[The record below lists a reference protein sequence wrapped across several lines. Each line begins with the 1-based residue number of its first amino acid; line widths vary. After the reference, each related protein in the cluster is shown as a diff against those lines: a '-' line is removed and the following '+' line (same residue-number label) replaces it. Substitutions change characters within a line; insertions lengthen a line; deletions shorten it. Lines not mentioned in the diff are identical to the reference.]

1 MSEQRVLK
9 GKPLSPG
16 LAWGRS
22 FVYETIP
29 FMQRN
34 IKIKKEDVEKELD
47 RLKEALKKTKESL
60 QKLKDSVRRRLG
72 EEKAGILEAHM
83 LMLEDPMFV
92 GEIKK
97 AIEEGNSAED
107 AVFTATEKIKEMFE
121 TIPDP
126 YLRERAADV
135 KDVGS
140 RLYRTL
146 LGGKDIAQLDTNE
159 PIIVVANDLAASEL
173 IAISENNVVGLVL
186 SQGGPTSHM
195 AIIAKSLNLPAVSGI
210 DISLISDNCLLI
222 VDGIR
227 GEITI
232 NPSSDVLMQ
241 TKNNIEKLQR
251 EQEEALSLKDL
262 PAVTPDGLRIE
273 LWGNIAH
280 PDEASAV
287 LSSGGSGIGLFRTE
301 FLFMNRNTP
310 PSEDEQFE
318 AYRKVLDE
326 MKPHPV
332 VIRTLDAGGD
342 KEIPYLNIPKED
354 NPFLGYRAI
363 RIGLTEEQLL
373 ITQLK
378 ALIRSSICGNL
389 YIMFPMISSLWEIR
403 RAKTL
408 IQKAAS
414 QLDDKG
420 MRYGKFKVGIMIEI
434 PSAAI
439 MAEELAKEVDFFSI
453 GTNDLTQYTLA
464 VDRGNSKVSQWYDHL
479 HPAVLKLIAMTS
491 KAAKTQKIELGI
503 CGEMAGDPFALPFLL
518 GLGFDELSMSPP
530 AIPKIKRLVRK
541 FQAEKTK
548 QVAQKALSMKDA
560 DEVRQYLNEVMAK
573 L

>member
-72 EEKAGILEAHM
+72 EEKAGIIEAHM

-195 AIIAKSLNLPAVSGI
+195 AIIAKSLKLPAVSGI
-210 DISLISDNCLLI
+210 DISLISENCLLI

-262 PAVTPDGLRIE
+262 PAVTPDGLKIE

-280 PDEASAV
+280 PNEASAV

-363 RIGLTEEQLL
+363 RIGLTEEQLF

-378 ALIRSSICGNL
+378 ALIRSSTCGNL

-503 CGEMAGDPFALPFLL
+503 CGEMAGDPFALPVLL

-541 FQAEKTK
+541 FQAERAK
-548 QVAQKALSMKDA
+548 QVAQMALSMKDA

>member
-22 FVYETIP
+22 FLYEPIP
-29 FMQRN
+29 FIQRN

-92 GEIKK
+92 DDIKK

-262 PAVTPDGLRIE
+262 PAVTPDGLKIE

-420 MRYGKFKVGIMIEI
+420 MRYGKLKVGIMIEI

-503 CGEMAGDPFALPFLL
+503 CGEMAGDPFALPVLL

-541 FQAEKTK
+541 FQAERAK
-548 QVAQKALSMKDA
+548 QVAQMALSMKDA

-573 L
+573 P

>member
-72 EEKAGILEAHM
+72 EEKAGIIEAHM

-195 AIIAKSLNLPAVSGI
+195 AIIAKSLKLPAVSGI
-210 DISLISDNCLLI
+210 DISLISENCLLI

-280 PDEASAV
+280 PNEASAV

-363 RIGLTEEQLL
+363 RIGLTEEQLF

-378 ALIRSSICGNL
+378 ALIRSSTCGNL

-503 CGEMAGDPFALPFLL
+503 CGEMAGDPFALPVLL

-541 FQAEKTK
+541 FQAERAK
-548 QVAQKALSMKDA
+548 QVAQMALSMKDA

-573 L
+573 P

>member
-22 FVYETIP
+22 FLYETIP

-92 GEIKK
+92 DEIKK

-210 DISLISDNCLLI
+210 DISLISENCLLI

-280 PDEASAV
+280 PNEASAV

-378 ALIRSSICGNL
+378 ALIRSSTCGNL

-541 FQAEKTK
+541 FQAERAK

>member
-92 GEIKK
+92 DEIKK

-241 TKNNIEKLQR
+241 IKNNIEKLQR

-262 PAVTPDGLRIE
+262 PAVTPDGLKIE

-541 FQAEKTK
+541 FQAERAK

>member
-22 FVYETIP
+22 FLYETIP

-92 GEIKK
+92 DDIKK

-262 PAVTPDGLRIE
+262 PAVTPDGLKIE

-420 MRYGKFKVGIMIEI
+420 MRYGKLKVGIMIEI

-541 FQAEKTK
+541 FQAERAK

>member
-92 GEIKK
+92 DEIKK

-503 CGEMAGDPFALPFLL
+503 CGEMAGDPFALPVLL

-541 FQAEKTK
+541 FQAERAK
-548 QVAQKALSMKDA
+548 QVAQMALSMKDA

>member
-72 EEKAGILEAHM
+72 EEKAGIIEAHM

-195 AIIAKSLNLPAVSGI
+195 AIIAKSLKLPAVSGI
-210 DISLISDNCLLI
+210 DISLISENCLLI

-280 PDEASAV
+280 PNEASAV

-363 RIGLTEEQLL
+363 RIGLTEEQLF

-378 ALIRSSICGNL
+378 ALIRSSTCGNL

-503 CGEMAGDPFALPFLL
+503 CGEMAGDPFALPVLL

-541 FQAEKTK
+541 FQAERAK
-548 QVAQKALSMKDA
+548 QVAQMALSMKDA
-560 DEVRQYLNEVMAK
+560 DEVRQYLNEVMTK

>member
-22 FVYETIP
+22 FLYETIP

-232 NPSSDVLMQ
+232 NPPSDVLMQ
-241 TKNNIEKLQR
+241 TKNNIDKLQR

-503 CGEMAGDPFALPFLL
+503 CGEMAGDPFALPVLL

>member
-92 GEIKK
+92 DEIKK

-232 NPSSDVLMQ
+232 NPPSDVLMQ

-262 PAVTPDGLRIE
+262 PAVTPDGLSIE

-541 FQAEKTK
+541 FQAERAK

>member
-22 FVYETIP
+22 FLYETIP

-92 GEIKK
+92 DDIKK

-262 PAVTPDGLRIE
+262 PAVTPDGLKIE

-420 MRYGKFKVGIMIEI
+420 MRYGKLKVGIMIEI

-503 CGEMAGDPFALPFLL
+503 CGEMAGDPFALPVLL

-541 FQAEKTK
+541 FQAERAK
-548 QVAQKALSMKDA
+548 QVAQMALSMKDA

-573 L
+573 P

>member
-22 FVYETIP
+22 FLYETIP

-92 GEIKK
+92 DEIKK

-195 AIIAKSLNLPAVSGI
+195 AIIAKSLKLPAVSGI

-262 PAVTPDGLRIE
+262 PAVTPDGLSIE

-280 PDEASAV
+280 PDEAGAV

-503 CGEMAGDPFALPFLL
+503 CGEMAGDPFALPVLL

-541 FQAEKTK
+541 FQAERAK

-560 DEVRQYLNEVMAK
+560 DEVRQYLNEVMTK

>member
-22 FVYETIP
+22 FLYETIP

-262 PAVTPDGLRIE
+262 PAVTPDGLKIE

-420 MRYGKFKVGIMIEI
+420 MRYGKLKVGIMIEI

-503 CGEMAGDPFALPFLL
+503 CGEMAGDPFALPVLL

-541 FQAEKTK
+541 FQAERAK
-548 QVAQKALSMKDA
+548 QVAQMALSMKDA

>member
-22 FVYETIP
+22 FLYETIP

-72 EEKAGILEAHM
+72 EEKAGIIEAHM

-262 PAVTPDGLRIE
+262 PAVTPDGLKIE

-363 RIGLTEEQLL
+363 RIGLTEEQLF

-378 ALIRSSICGNL
+378 ALIRSSTCGNL

-541 FQAEKTK
+541 FQAERAK

>member
-22 FVYETIP
+22 FLYETIP

-92 GEIKK
+92 DDIKK

-146 LGGKDIAQLDTNE
+146 LGGKDITQLDTNE

-210 DISLISDNCLLI
+210 DISLIPDNCLLI

-232 NPSSDVLMQ
+232 NPSADVLMQ

-262 PAVTPDGLRIE
+262 PAVTPDGLKIE

-342 KEIPYLNIPKED
+342 KEVPYLNIPKED

-503 CGEMAGDPFALPFLL
+503 CGEMAGDPFALPVLL

-541 FQAEKTK
+541 FQAERAK
-548 QVAQKALSMKDA
+548 QVAQMALSMKDA
-560 DEVRQYLNEVMAK
+560 DEVRQYLNEVMTK

>member
-22 FVYETIP
+22 FLYETIP

-92 GEIKK
+92 DEIKK

-241 TKNNIEKLQR
+241 IKNNIEKLQR

-262 PAVTPDGLRIE
+262 PAVTPDGLSIE

>member
-22 FVYETIP
+22 FLYETIP

-262 PAVTPDGLRIE
+262 PAVTPDGLKIE

-420 MRYGKFKVGIMIEI
+420 MRYGKLKVGIMIEI

-503 CGEMAGDPFALPFLL
+503 CGEMAGDPFALPVLL

-541 FQAEKTK
+541 FQAERAK
-548 QVAQKALSMKDA
+548 QVAQMALSMKDA

-573 L
+573 P

>member
-92 GEIKK
+92 DEIKK

-241 TKNNIEKLQR
+241 IKNNIEKLQR

-262 PAVTPDGLRIE
+262 PAVTPDGLSIE

-541 FQAEKTK
+541 FQAERAK

>member
-22 FVYETIP
+22 FLYETIP

-92 GEIKK
+92 DEIKK

-262 PAVTPDGLRIE
+262 PAVTPDGLSIE

-363 RIGLTEEQLL
+363 RIGLTKEQLL

-503 CGEMAGDPFALPFLL
+503 CGEMAGDPFALPVLL

-541 FQAEKTK
+541 FQAERAK
-548 QVAQKALSMKDA
+548 QVAQMALSMKDA

>member
-22 FVYETIP
+22 FLYETIP

-92 GEIKK
+92 DDIKK

-262 PAVTPDGLRIE
+262 PAVTPDGLKIE

-420 MRYGKFKVGIMIEI
+420 MRYGKLKVGIMIEI

-503 CGEMAGDPFALPFLL
+503 CGEMAGDPFALPVLL

-541 FQAEKTK
+541 FQAERAK
-548 QVAQKALSMKDA
+548 QVAQMALSMKDA

>member
-29 FMQRN
+29 FIQRN

-92 GEIKK
+92 DEIKK

-126 YLRERAADV
+126 YFRERAADV

-262 PAVTPDGLRIE
+262 PAVTPDGLKIE

-503 CGEMAGDPFALPFLL
+503 CGEMAGDPFALPVLL
-518 GLGFDELSMSPP
+518 GLGFDELSMSHP

-541 FQAEKTK
+541 FQAERAK

-560 DEVRQYLNEVMAK
+560 DEVRQYLNEVMTK

>member
-22 FVYETIP
+22 FLYETIP

-72 EEKAGILEAHM
+72 EEKAGIIEAHM

-195 AIIAKSLNLPAVSGI
+195 AIIAKSLKLPAVSGI
-210 DISLISDNCLLI
+210 DISLISENCLLI

-262 PAVTPDGLRIE
+262 PAVTPDGLSIE

-280 PDEASAV
+280 PNEASAV

-363 RIGLTEEQLL
+363 RIGLTEEQLF

-378 ALIRSSICGNL
+378 ALIRSSTCGNL

-503 CGEMAGDPFALPFLL
+503 CGEMAGDPFALPVLL

-541 FQAEKTK
+541 FQAERAK
-548 QVAQKALSMKDA
+548 QVAQMALSMKDA
-560 DEVRQYLNEVMAK
+560 DEVRQYLNEVMTK

>member
-22 FVYETIP
+22 FLYETIP

-92 GEIKK
+92 DEIKK

-262 PAVTPDGLRIE
+262 PAVTPDGLKIE

-503 CGEMAGDPFALPFLL
+503 CGEMAGDPFALPVLL

-541 FQAEKTK
+541 FQAERAK

-560 DEVRQYLNEVMAK
+560 DEVRQYLNEVMTK

>member
-1 MSEQRVLK
+1 MPEQRALK
-9 GKPLSPG
+9 GKSISPG
-16 LAWGRS
+16 LSWGRA
-22 FVYETIP
+22 FIYETIP
-29 FMQRN
+29 FIQRD
-34 IKIKKEDVEKELD
+34 IKIKKEDVEKEFVRLD
-47 RLKEALKKTKESL
+47 EALKKTKESL
-60 QKLKDSVRRRLG
+60 QKLKDRVRQRLG
-72 EEKAGILEAHM
+72 DEKAGIIEAHM

-92 GEIKK
+92 DEIKK
-97 AIEEGNSAED
+97 AIKEGNSAED
-107 AVFTATEKIKEMFE
+107 AVFMATEKIKEMFE
-121 TIPDP
+121 AIPDP
-126 YLRERAADV
+126 YLRERAADIQ
-135 KDVGS
+135 DVGS

-146 LGGKDIAQLDTNE
+146 IGGKDIAQLDTNE
-159 PIIVVANDLAASEL
+159 LIIVVAQDLAASEL

-210 DISLISDNCLLI
+210 DISLIPDNCLLI
-222 VDGIR
+222 VDGIK

-241 TKNNIEKLQR
+241 TKKNIEELQR

-262 PAVTPDGLRIE
+262 PAVTPDGLKIE

-280 PDEASAV
+280 PDEAGAV

-301 FLFMNRNTP
+301 FLFMNRNNP

-318 AYRKVLDE
+318 AYRRVLSE
-326 MKPHPV
+326 MKPYPV

-378 ALIRSSICGNL
+378 ALMRSSIHGNL

-403 RAKTL
+403 KAKSL
-408 IQKAAS
+408 IQMAAS
-414 QLDDKG
+414 QLNDEQVS
-420 MRYGKFKVGIMIEI
+420 YGTFKVGIMIEI

-464 VDRGNSKVSQWYDHL
+464 VDRGNSKISQWYDHL

-491 KAAKTQKIELGI
+491 KAAKAQRIELGI
-503 CGEMAGDPFALPFLL
+503 CGEMAGDPLALPILL
-518 GLGFDELSMSPP
+518 GLEFDELSMSPS

-541 FQAEKTK
+541 FHAERAK
-548 QVAQKALSMKDA
+548 QVAQEALSMKDV
-560 DEVRQYLNEVMAK
+560 DEVRQYLNEVMSK

>member
-72 EEKAGILEAHM
+72 EEKAGIIEAHM

-195 AIIAKSLNLPAVSGI
+195 AIIAKSLKLPAVSGI
-210 DISLISDNCLLI
+210 DISLISENCLLI

-262 PAVTPDGLRIE
+262 PAVTPDGLKIE

-363 RIGLTEEQLL
+363 RIGLTEEQLF

-378 ALIRSSICGNL
+378 ALIRSSTCGNL

-503 CGEMAGDPFALPFLL
+503 CGEMAGDPFALPVLL

-541 FQAEKTK
+541 FQAERAK
-548 QVAQKALSMKDA
+548 QVAQMALSMKDA

>member
-92 GEIKK
+92 DEIKK

-541 FQAEKTK
+541 FQAERAK

>member
-22 FVYETIP
+22 FLYETIP

-92 GEIKK
+92 DEIKK

-262 PAVTPDGLRIE
+262 PAVTPDGLKIE

-420 MRYGKFKVGIMIEI
+420 MRYGKLKVGIMIEI

-503 CGEMAGDPFALPFLL
+503 CGEMAGDPFALPVLL

-541 FQAEKTK
+541 FQAERAK
-548 QVAQKALSMKDA
+548 QVAQMALSMKDA

>member
-22 FVYETIP
+22 FLYETIP

-92 GEIKK
+92 DEIKK

-241 TKNNIEKLQR
+241 IKNNIEKLQR

-262 PAVTPDGLRIE
+262 PAVTPDGLSIE

-541 FQAEKTK
+541 FQAERAK

>member
-22 FVYETIP
+22 FLYETIP

-92 GEIKK
+92 DEIKK

-262 PAVTPDGLRIE
+262 PAVTPDGLKIE

-503 CGEMAGDPFALPFLL
+503 CGEMAGDPFALPVLL

-541 FQAEKTK
+541 FQAERAK

>member
-72 EEKAGILEAHM
+72 EEKAGIIEAHM

-195 AIIAKSLNLPAVSGI
+195 AIIAKSLKLPAVSGI
-210 DISLISDNCLLI
+210 DISLISENCLLI

-262 PAVTPDGLRIE
+262 PAVTPDGLSIE

-280 PDEASAV
+280 PNEASAV

-363 RIGLTEEQLL
+363 RIGLTEEQLF

-378 ALIRSSICGNL
+378 ALIRSSTCGNL

-503 CGEMAGDPFALPFLL
+503 CGEMAGDPFALPVLL

-541 FQAEKTK
+541 FQAERAK
-548 QVAQKALSMKDA
+548 QVAQMALSMKDA

>member
-22 FVYETIP
+22 FLYETIP

-72 EEKAGILEAHM
+72 EEKAGIIEAHM

-195 AIIAKSLNLPAVSGI
+195 AIIAKSLKLPAVSGI
-210 DISLISDNCLLI
+210 DISLISENCLLI

-262 PAVTPDGLRIE
+262 PAVTPDGLKIE

-363 RIGLTEEQLL
+363 RIGLTEEQLF

-378 ALIRSSICGNL
+378 ALIRSSTCGNL

-503 CGEMAGDPFALPFLL
+503 CGEMAGDPFALPVLL

-541 FQAEKTK
+541 FQAERAK
-548 QVAQKALSMKDA
+548 QVAQMALSMKDA

>member
-262 PAVTPDGLRIE
+262 PAVTPDGLKIE

-541 FQAEKTK
+541 FQAERAK